1 MISNYFRNM
10 PRHYCYIIYSPT
22 LDSYYIGQA
31 VDSHVRL
38 IEHNEG
44 KYNKSYTKKV
54 SDWEHYISIECS
66 SKTQAIKI
74 ESFIKRM
81 KSKKFIER
89 MKYDQQIIKDIL
101 ERFNQ

>member
-1 MISNYFRNM
+1 M
-10 PRHYCYIIYSPT
+10 PNHFCYILYSPT
-22 LDSYYIGQA
+22 LDSFYVGQA
-31 VDSHVRL
+31 VDPHIRL

-44 KYNKSYTKKV
+44 KYCKSYTKKV
-54 SDWEHYISIECS
+54 SDWEHYILIGCN

-89 MKYDQQIIKDIL
+89 LKQDQHLIKDIL

>member
-1 MISNYFRNM
+1 M
-10 PRHYCYIIYSPT
+10 PIHYCYILYSPT
-22 LDSYYIGQA
+22 LDSFYVGQA
-31 VDSHVRL
+31 VDPHIRL

-44 KYNKSYTKKV
+44 KYDKSYTTKV
-54 SDWEHYISIECS
+54 SDWEHYLLIECH

-89 MKYDQQIIKDIL
+89 LKHEQQIIKDVL
-101 ERFNQ
+101 DRFKQ